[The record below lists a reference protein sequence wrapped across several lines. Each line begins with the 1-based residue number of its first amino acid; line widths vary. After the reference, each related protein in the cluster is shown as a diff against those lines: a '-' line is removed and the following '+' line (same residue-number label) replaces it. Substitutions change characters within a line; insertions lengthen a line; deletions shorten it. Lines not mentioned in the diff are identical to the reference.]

1 MIKNTKSFC
10 KNFFTLNQTRPK
22 QHNVVL
28 QYNSSRPGA
37 CPPQAMSGVII
48 DCDCG
53 LHRFDLVFMLALMM
67 QIESTVGEVM
77 SSPAITLTPDKTV
90 LGNLLTIGTHE
101 SL

>member
-1 MIKNTKSFC
+1 
-10 KNFFTLNQTRPK
+10 
-22 QHNVVL
+22 
-28 QYNSSRPGA
+28 
-37 CPPQAMSGVII
+37 
-48 DCDCG
+48 
-53 LHRFDLVFMLALMM
+53 M

>member
-1 MIKNTKSFC
+1 
-10 KNFFTLNQTRPK
+10 
-22 QHNVVL
+22 
-28 QYNSSRPGA
+28 
-37 CPPQAMSGVII
+37 MSGVII

-101 SL
+101 GEFSSQKFSPRNCASPFRHVYGVLNVVKQQN

>member
-1 MIKNTKSFC
+1 MGGG
-10 KNFFTLNQTRPK
+10 L
-22 QHNVVL
+22 HG
-28 QYNSSRPGA
+28 SRVGGGLHGSVGA
-37 CPPQAMSGVII
+37 SLII